1 MKLYKYIIIGLFI
14 IPYFLFSQENQKN
27 KPNDVGSIEYVFKIP
42 AEKTIYKTAFLE
54 FNDSISNFIYDKI
67 GMKSSRKS
75 GINSDGN
82 SINIS
87 FKQSDEVGTI
97 LYRNFKTKEV
107 RMRFTKVEKLFDSYF
122 FDDNWIEIEWEI
134 KGKTKKIGEFTAQKA
149 VGEFRG
155 REYTVWFTEE
165 IPLPYGPWKLFGL
178 PGLILETEDSE
189 KMFEIKFVSIKYP
202 CNDCELDVS
211 KPTAK
216 EEKTLKE
223 YVEFRD
229 NYNDYVF
236 RKMKSRLPRNLAQ
249 NFRKGP
255 EKNNGRKY
263 RDEKVFEWETETI
276 DDKNK

>member
-1 MKLYKYIIIGLFI
+1 MKLNKYFIIGLLFI
-14 IPYFLFSQENQKN
+14 PFFLFSQGNKKN
-27 KPNDVGSIEYVFKIP
+27 NFNDVGSVEYIFKIP
-42 AEKTIYKTAFLE
+42 AENTIYKTAFLE
-54 FNDSISNFIYDKI
+54 FNDSISNFIYNKI
-67 GMKSSRKS
+67 GMESSRET
-75 GINSDGN
+75 GIDSDGS
-82 SINIS
+82 SIKVNFS
-87 FKQSDEVGTI
+87 VSDEEGAIVH
-97 LYRNFKTKEV
+97 RNFKSKEIRV
-107 RMRFTKVEKLFDSYF
+107 RIATIRKLFDSYYY
-122 FDDNWIEIEWEI
+122 DDNWIEIEWEI
-134 KGKTKKIGEFTAQKA
+134 KGKTKKIGEFNAQKA
-149 VGEFRG
+149 IGEFRG
-155 REYTVWFTEE
+155 RKYTVWFTEQ

-178 PGLILETEDSE
+178 PGLILEAEDSE

-236 RKMKSRLPRNLAQ
+236 RKMKSRLPRNLAK

-255 EKNNGRKY
+255 QKNNGRKY

-276 DDKNK
+276 DDKKN